1 MSTQTLQPSE
11 VHTDPVLAA
20 QVDLHCGANEIPATI
35 ASGFG
40 TLMGF
45 AAQRGVQFAGAPRV
59 IYTAMGQG
67 GCDMTLAIPVAG
79 VPAGVTPPVRVGE
92 LPAARTLRFTHVG
105 PYDRL
110 MQTYNEI
117 TTWMVANG
125 RMASEADWAK
135 YMPMWEEYPNDP
147 QTTPPEQLITY
158 IHLPIG

>member
-11 VHTDPVLAA
+11 VHSEPVLAA
-20 QVDLHCGANEIPATI
+20 QVDLHCAANEIPATI

-45 AAQRGVQFAGAPRV
+45 AAGHGARFEGAPRV
-59 IYTAMGQG
+59 FYTGMGPG

-79 VPAGVTPPVRVGE
+79 VLAGVNPPVRVEE
-92 LPAARTLRFTHVG
+92 LPAAKTLRFTHVG

-110 MQTYNEI
+110 MQTYGEI
-117 TTWMVANG
+117 TAWMLEHG
-125 RMASEADWAK
+125 RMESEADWAK

-147 QTTPPEQLITY
+147 QTTPPDQLVTH
-158 IHLPIG
+158 IHLPVG